1 MAEQSRNWI
10 VVGSSPS
17 ATEMLPVARERWPDA
32 TTITTNAGIYLFGQ
46 GDRPTYYL
54 VWDHAAAE
62 RYKAATIEAQR
73 AGVKLITA
81 DRLWHDPVRCPHT
94 EHYDIRLTLPDN
106 KVAMQCVLPDSPRCP
121 YTEHYDIRL
130 TLPDSETALRYVRGA
145 YLNPAYSGLLAT
157 QFALNNGAEAVAW
170 VGMEGYRDGMVS
182 HIDGRPCSIMDP
194 VATHYIIRP
203 YMQSCID
210 QCPQIPFTFYGRPR
224 FRLRGGNLTVICEAE
239 PVAA

>member
-1 MAEQSRNWI
+1 MAEQSSNWI
-10 VVGSSPS
+10 VIGSSPS

-32 TTITTNAGIYLFGQ
+32 TTITTNAGLYLFGK
-46 GDRPTYYL
+46 GDLPTYYL

-62 RYKAATIEAQR
+62 RYKAAAIEAQR
-73 AGVKLITA
+73 AGAVLITA
-81 DRLWHDPVRCPHT
+81 DRLWHDTPRCPHT

-106 KVAMQCVLPDSPRCP
+106 
-121 YTEHYDIRL
+121 
-130 TLPDSETALRYVRGA
+130 ETALRYVRGA

-170 VGMEGYRDGMVS
+170 VGMEGYRDGMVD
-182 HIDGRPCSIMDP
+182 HLDGRPCSLMDP
-194 VATHYIIRP
+194 VATHYIISP

-224 FRLRGGNLTVICEAE
+224 FRLGGDNLTVICEAE